1 MWPLSSKAAALPSS
15 STRAGL
21 ASDPEFARARLRLKP
36 RLHDLAP
43 PLPRFTARHATFAAV
58 ALGAAV
64 ATASPAGAAAREVE
78 GR

>member
-58 ALGAAV
+58 ALIV
-64 ATASPAGAAAREVE
+64 HSLWEVL
-78 GR
+78 